1 MRFEHIKEK
10 VLEFCLNKFWNILK
24 GKGRNKLVTFSF
36 KLTVSVITELTQLP
50 DAIRAKTV
58 ASSLEDNTRP
68 STEVQGNEEG
78 LAYIQKT
85 TPLETKSLSWIGLR

>member
-1 MRFEHIKEK
+1 M
-10 VLEFCLNKFWNILK
+10 
-24 GKGRNKLVTFSF
+24 
-36 KLTVSVITELTQLP
+36 P

-78 LAYIQKT
+78 LAYKQKT

>member
-1 MRFEHIKEK
+1 M
-10 VLEFCLNKFWNILK
+10 K